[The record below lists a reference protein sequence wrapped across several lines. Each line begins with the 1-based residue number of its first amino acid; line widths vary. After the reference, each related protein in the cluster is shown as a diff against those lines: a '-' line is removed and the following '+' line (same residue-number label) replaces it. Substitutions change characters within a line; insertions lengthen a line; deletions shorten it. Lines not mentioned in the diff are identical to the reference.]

1 MKIPS
6 KVPFPVFIV
15 ALLCALPAQ
24 GALKFGD
31 ILVTD
36 NESNHIVRV
45 VPETGEQIQFAD
57 RGDVA
62 LCSVLPTSFAPQ
74 GLATDRESFVYSV
87 NVAQLPFPAPA
98 EVIRFDADGNCSPV
112 TSGVDVVE
120 SDDVLIEAEG
130 TLIVTTLRCPSCG
143 AGSPPALLRVD
154 PETGAQTQL
163 SFGGLLE
170 DPELLAVDPVD
181 GTIFVADDG
190 NPGQGILPLI
200 LAVDPVSGQ
209 QTLLS
214 QGDLLFNL
222 SGLAFEGPDSLV
234 ATDRGN
240 SAAAAAPASETKVIR
255 IDLTLAFPAPNQSR
269 VDDPA
274 TLPDFEGSRA
284 EYDGIEIDR
293 NGNLVVGV
301 QVDGPVGVSLG
312 PNGGVIRM
320 DPGTGGQMLVTF
332 GGPSLLGV
340 LGILEG
346 ADGVAIIP
354 EPSPGFLHIAA
365 LASLIAIRKWGS
377 PGKR

>member
-62 LCSVLPTSFAPQ
+62 LCSVLSTSFAPQ

-130 TLIVTTLRCPSCG
+130 TLIVTTLRCPSCA

-163 SFGGLLE
+163 SFGGLFE
-170 DPELLAVDPVD
+170 DPELLAIDPVD

-190 NPGQGILPLI
+190 NPGQGILPSI
-200 LAVDPVSGQ
+200 LAVDPESGQ
-209 QTLLS
+209 QTRLS
-214 QGDLLFNL
+214 EGNLLFNL

-240 SAAAAAPASETKVIR
+240 TAAAGPASETKVIR
-255 IDLTLAFPAPNQSR
+255 IDLTLAFPLPNQSR

-301 QVDGPVGVSLG
+301 QVDGPVAGSTG

-340 LGILEG
+340 LGVLEG
-346 ADGVAIIP
+346 ADGVAIVP